1 MADRKNIQLRLARR
15 PSGEAQPEDFALT
28 EDPIPTPGDSE
39 VLVRNHYLSV
49 DPSSRTHWNAGQ
61 SYRGM
66 VQIGEVIDVGAAG
79 EVIESNHPG
88 FSAGDLVVGPM
99 GIQEYG
105 VAHGDALTLCDT
117 SIAPLS
123 SWLGGLYM
131 TGLTAY
137 FGLLETGN
145 PRAGETVV
153 VTAASGA
160 VGMIVG
166 QIARAKGARAVGTA
180 GSDEKC
186 RYLVDELGFDAAINY
201 KSDTFYQQLREA
213 TPDRIDVIF
222 DNVGGPLLD
231 TLMRRL
237 GMGGRIVVCGATSQ
251 YNNDVIYGPTN
262 YLALATM
269 RAKMEGFIIFDYEDR
284 YAEARKE
291 MIGWMQSGQL
301 KFRENM
307 LDGGV
312 ADYPD
317 ILHKLYEGENIG
329 KMMLRLPA
337 APR

>member
-1 MADRKNIQLRLARR
+1 MVDLKNTQLRLARR
-15 PSGEAQPEDFALT
+15 PSGEAKLEDFEVT
-28 EDPIPTPGDSE
+28 EDPIPTPRVGE

-49 DPSSRTHWNAGQ
+49 DPSSRTHWNEGQ

-66 VQIGEVIDVGAAG
+66 VQLGEVIDVGAAG
-79 EVIESNHPG
+79 EVLESKHPG
-88 FSAGDLVVGPM
+88 FKKGDLVVGPM

-105 VAHGDALTLCDT
+105 VAQGDVLTVCDT
-117 SIAPLS
+117 GVAPLS

-137 FGLLETGN
+137 FGLLDTGK
-145 PRAGETVV
+145 PKEGETVL

-160 VGMIVG
+160 VGMVVG
-166 QIARAKGARAVGTA
+166 QIARAKGARAIGTA
-180 GSDEKC
+180 GSEEKC
-186 RYLVDELGFDAAINY
+186 RYLVEELGFDAAINY
-201 KSDTFYQQLREA
+201 KSETFYQQLRDV

-237 GMGGRIVVCGATSQ
+237 AMGGRIVVCGATSQ
-251 YNNDVIYGPTN
+251 YNKDVIYGPTN

-269 RAKMEGFIIFDYEDR
+269 RARMEGFIIFDYEDR

-291 MIGWMQSGQL
+291 MIGWLKTGQL
-301 KFRENM
+301 KLRENI

-312 ADYPD
+312 ADYPG
-317 ILHKLYEGENIG
+317 ILHRLYEGENIG

-337 APR
+337 TGE